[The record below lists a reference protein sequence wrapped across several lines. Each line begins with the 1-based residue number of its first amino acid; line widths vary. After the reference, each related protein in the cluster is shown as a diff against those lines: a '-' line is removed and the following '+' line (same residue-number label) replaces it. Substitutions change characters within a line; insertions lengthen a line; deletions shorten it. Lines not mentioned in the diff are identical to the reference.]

1 MSFWDNMELW
11 EKMCLLLAIG
21 MVLVLSAGASKMV
34 YTKLRVKRYAKK
46 AEARRSHL
54 ANMRESRHVIDLKS
68 DEVPFGIRA
77 IEAGIEVEGVVISRP
92 ATPTRASYNPS
103 QVTLVA
109 SDADSMKSRGQC
121 PPSPRSTQGFYGT
134 PPPMKQMARGGPM
147 VYQPSPYLSMP
158 SPVHQG
164 HSAASSIRSS
174 ASSVASTATPTPP
187 LTRVSSVEKLGRG
200 SFPEGVDGGY
210 FDGTRGTP
218 TGATTIPDTLA
229 RLEGRTISPALEHH
243 RNTGSRHY
251 RTHSRTPSPPEG
263 PGSPTLPSVDE
274 NEISEGSSRASDSS
288 VEGMTGATRPRLIST
303 YSTPILPTMR
313 RVSQPLPEGVQ
324 GDLSLLHEHRLSHA
338 AEVGQLLPRRRDI
351 LRNSQIAGSPVTESP
366 SSYYS
371 PITSDRVYALDIA
384 MPPAMSGVDGL
395 QFPAPAVTVGSPTRL
410 ELTRLSSDP
419 ASGEDDLPMFDG
431 PWLSKSGG
439 NGDKGGST
447 PPKTSDQS
455 GSTTPKSKVP
465 ADFSSSDSD
474 PPKQKSKKLQK
485 KNRRSRGSPS
495 RNSATDVDLE
505 AQ

>member
-1 MSFWDNMELW
+1 MSFWDPMELW
-11 EKMCLLLAIG
+11 EKMLLLLAIG
-21 MVLVLSAGASKMV
+21 MVCVLVAGVSKMV
-34 YTKLRVKRYAKK
+34 YTKLRVRKFANR

-54 ANMRESRHVIDLKS
+54 ENMRESRHVINLKS

-121 PPSPRSTQGFYGT
+121 PPSPRSSQGFYGT

-147 VYQPSPYLSMP
+147 VYQPSPYLAMP
-158 SPVHQG
+158 SQVHQG
-164 HSAASSIRSS
+164 HSGASSIRSS

-210 FDGTRGTP
+210 LDGARGAPTR
-218 TGATTIPDTLA
+218 ATTIPDTLA
-229 RLEGRTISPALEHH
+229 RLEGRTVSPALEHH
-243 RNTGSRHY
+243 RSTGSRHY

-288 VEGMTGATRPRLIST
+288 VEGMTGATRPRLISA
-303 YSTPILPTMR
+303 YSAPILPTMH

-338 AEVGQLLPRRRDI
+338 AEVGQLLPRRRDT
-351 LRNSQIAGSPVTESP
+351 LRNSQIVGSPVTESP

-371 PITSDRVYALDIA
+371 PVASDRVYALDIA
-384 MPPAMSGVDGL
+384 MPPAIPGVDGL
-395 QFPAPAVTVGSPTRL
+395 QFPAPAVTAGS
-410 ELTRLSSDP
+410 LTRPERTRSSSDP
-419 ASGEDDLPMFDG
+419 ASDESEPPMFDG

-439 NGDKGGST
+439 NDDRDGSSAARR
-447 PPKTSDQS
+447 SDQS
-455 GSTTPKSKVP
+455 ASATPKSKVP
-465 ADFSSSDSD
+465 ADFSSDSD

-485 KNRRSRGSPS
+485 RNRRSKGSPS
-495 RNSATDVDLE
+495 RTSTTDVDLE